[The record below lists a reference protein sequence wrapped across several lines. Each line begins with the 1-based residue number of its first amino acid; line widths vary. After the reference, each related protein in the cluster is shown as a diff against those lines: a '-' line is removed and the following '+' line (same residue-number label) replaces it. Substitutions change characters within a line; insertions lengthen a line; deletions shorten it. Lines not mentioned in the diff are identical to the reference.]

1 MTCQRSAGTVK
12 VFEGLLLRVKVIV
25 ARKTKTPELPDR
37 DTDTCRHQR
46 LRLQPETSNKS
57 PRNDLLAAR
66 SRWQNEA
73 HEVVV
78 IAPRAACK
86 YEIVTCTNSAGISL
100 RLIDRSRDVLASPLC
115 FDNADKGQ
123 ADKQGVVR
131 RAACRGPFRNGEIA
145 PFHRTCAG
153 SVSHLLGIRLHPLSF
168 SC

>member
-115 FDNADKGQ
+115 FD
-123 ADKQGVVR
+123 R
-131 RAACRGPFRNGEIA
+131 
-145 PFHRTCAG
+145 
-153 SVSHLLGIRLHPLSF
+153 SVSHLLGIRLPSAVFQLLIDECPCF
-168 SC
+168 SLAIYEA